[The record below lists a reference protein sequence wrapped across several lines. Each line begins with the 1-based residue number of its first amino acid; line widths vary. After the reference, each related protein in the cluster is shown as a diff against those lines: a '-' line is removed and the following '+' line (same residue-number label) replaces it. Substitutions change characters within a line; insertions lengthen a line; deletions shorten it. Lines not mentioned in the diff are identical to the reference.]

1 MTNHPQAASDEK
13 ILKAALEA
21 GSIEAYTSGGI
32 RRDFSFH
39 EAQLRHYDAIRFK
52 ELHEQVE
59 SLANRL
65 ALRTMERD
73 EARAEATANAES
85 EHGEALKAEREVRVM
100 LVEAIKLDLAWIEAE
115 RECPKQTT
123 TFQQRVAMC
132 GEAETA
138 MVEALAAAQALDKK
152 EG

>member
-1 MTNHPQAASDEK
+1 MQLNSQFNAQFPDVEETMNKPMDDEK
-13 ILKAALEA
+13 LVGIAFD
-21 GSIEAYTSGGI
+21 SGLRFTDSESRESY
-32 RRDFSFH
+32 RRFASF
-39 EAQLRHYDAIRFK
+39 II
-52 ELHEQVE
+52 
-59 SLANRL
+59 
-65 ALRTMERD
+65 
-73 EARAEATANAES
+73 ANAES